1 MAVEVA
7 ERLIKDGE
15 IRRGYLGVILADLTE
30 DLAKAFD
37 AKQDGA
43 LVHQVIED
51 RPAQRAGMEPGDII
65 IRYEGEDIEDLA
77 ELRLLVARTE
87 PDASVELTVRR
98 DGEEKALN
106 VTVGTLSESEPVA
119 RSEARSRGEFLP
131 GVRIAGLDDELRKRF
146 GHPSETK
153 GVVITEV
160 DPGSPAAA
168 AGLREGQVLLEVERE
183 AVRSAGEATAAL
195 NRADPTDVVLL
206 RVATPDG
213 SRFIAVEKGEG
224 K

>member
-1 MAVEVA
+1 VKKIILKRNA
-7 ERLIKDGE
+7 RLG
-15 IRRGYLGVILADLTE
+15 
-30 DLAKAFD
+30 
-37 AKQDGA
+37 
-43 LVHQVIED
+43 
-51 RPAQRAGMEPGDII
+51 
-65 IRYEGEDIEDLA
+65 
-77 ELRLLVARTE
+77 
-87 PDASVELTVRR
+87 ASVVV
-98 DGEEKALN
+98 
-106 VTVGTLSESEPVA
+106 VTMLAVFPNARGQESDFS
-119 RSEARSRGEFLP
+119 RSEARPRGEFLP